1 MSRADSDQLKWRRM
15 RFKNNKVWQA
25 TDPDGRPLEKNGK
38 VLIKYQLKQDY
49 EYWVNPANLGQIDA
63 PVEARPARVRRQ
75 SGAPTKTEKAV
86 PPAAP
91 NTVHIYT
98 DGASSGNPGPSGIGV
113 VLQYGEKTKEI
124 SKFIGN
130 TTNNVAE
137 LEAIRT
143 ALMELKRR
151 NLPVRIYTDSS
162 YAQGVLSLRME
173 GSEKQGTRRGNPR
186 FAIGTERRD
195 THKGSRPC
203 RARAKRARR
212 SVGPRRHRVR
222 RSGMPTLMRS
232 EELKK
237 R

>member
-25 TDPDGRPLEKNGK
+25 MDPDGRPLEKNGK
-38 VLIKYQLKQDY
+38 VLIKYQLNQDY

-63 PVEARPARVRRQ
+63 PAEARPARARRQ
-75 SGAPTKTEKAV
+75 SGPPAKTEKAM

-91 NTVHIYT
+91 NTIHIYT

-143 ALMELKRR
+143 ALMELKRK

-162 YAQGVLSLRME
+162 YAQGVLSCGWKAQKNKELVKAIREMLSALKDVTLIKVR
-173 GSEKQGTRRGNPR
+173 GHSGHKQNERADQLARTAIVSGGRGCP
-186 FAIGTERRD
+186 
-195 THKGSRPC
+195 P
-203 RARAKRARR
+203 
-212 SVGPRRHRVR
+212 
-222 RSGMPTLMRS
+222 
-232 EELKK
+232 
-237 R
+237 

>member
-1 MSRADSDQLKWRRM
+1 MSTPDTDQLKWRRM

-25 TDPDGRPLEKNGK
+25 TDPNGRPLEKNGK

-49 EYWVNPANLGQIDA
+49 EYWVNPANLEQIDA
-63 PVEARPARVRRQ
+63 PVEARTAGGRRR
-75 SGAPTKTEKAV
+75 SGAPAKTEEPV

-113 VLQYGEKTKEI
+113 VLQYGEKTKET

-143 ALMELKRR
+143 ALMKLKRR
-151 NLPVRIYTDSS
+151 SLPVRIYTDSS
-162 YAQGVLSLRME
+162 YAQGVLSFGWKAQKNKELVEAIRDLL
-173 GSEKQGTRRGNPR
+173 SALKDVRLIKVRGHAGHEQN
-186 FAIGTERRD
+186 ERAD
-195 THKGSRPC
+195 EL
-203 RARAKRARR
+203 ARAAIA
-212 SVGPRRHRVR
+212 SVGRGFP
-222 RSGMPTLMRS
+222 P
-232 EELKK
+232 
-237 R
+237 

>member
-25 TDPDGRPLEKNGK
+25 MAPSGRPLEKNGK
-38 VLIKYQLKQDY
+38 VLIKYQLEQDY

-63 PVEARPARVRRQ
+63 PVEPRPARVRRQ
-75 SGAPTKTEKAV
+75 LGPPGKTEKGL

-143 ALMELKRR
+143 ALLELKRR

-162 YAQGVLSLRME
+162 YAQGVLSFGWKAQKNKELVKAIRDLL
-173 GSEKQGTRRGNPR
+173 STLKDVTLIKVRGHAGN
-186 FAIGTERRD
+186 AQNERAD
-195 THKGSRPC
+195 QL
-203 RARAKRARR
+203 ARAAIV
-212 SVGPRRHRVR
+212 SVGRRC
-222 RSGMPTLMRS
+222 PP
-232 EELKK
+232 
-237 R
+237 

>member
-25 TDPDGRPLEKNGK
+25 MDPSGRPLEKNGK

-49 EYWVNPANLGQIDA
+49 EYWVNPANLEQIDA
-63 PVEARPARVRRQ
+63 PVEAKTARVRRQ
-75 SGAPTKTEKAV
+75 SEAPAKTERAL

-162 YAQGVLSLRME
+162 YAQGVLSFGWKAQKNKELVEAIRNLL
-173 GSEKQGTRRGNPR
+173 SALKDVTLIKVRGHSGHAQN
-186 FAIGTERRD
+186 ERAD
-195 THKGSRPC
+195 QL
-203 RARAKRARR
+203 ARAAIA
-212 SVGPRRHRVR
+212 SVGRGCSP
-222 RSGMPTLMRS
+222 
-232 EELKK
+232 
-237 R
+237 

>member
-25 TDPDGRPLEKNGK
+25 MAPSGRPFEKNGK

-49 EYWVNPANLGQIDA
+49 EYWVNPANLEQIDA
-63 PVEARPARVRRQ
+63 SVEAKTAGVRRQ
-75 SGAPTKTEKAV
+75 SEAPAKTERAL

-162 YAQGVLSLRME
+162 YAQGVLSFGWKAQKNKELVEAIRNLL
-173 GSEKQGTRRGNPR
+173 SALKDVTLIKVRGHSGHAQN
-186 FAIGTERRD
+186 ERAD
-195 THKGSRPC
+195 QL
-203 RARAKRARR
+203 ARAAIA
-212 SVGPRRHRVR
+212 SVGRGGP
-222 RSGMPTLMRS
+222 P
-232 EELKK
+232 
-237 R
+237 

>member
-1 MSRADSDQLKWRRM
+1 MHLSKR
-15 RFKNNKVWQA
+15 
-25 TDPDGRPLEKNGK
+25 DP
-38 VLIKYQLKQDY
+38 
-49 EYWVNPANLGQIDA
+49 PA
-63 PVEARPARVRRQ
+63 VRRQ
-75 SGAPTKTEKAV
+75 SRAPTKTEKAV

-162 YAQGVLSLRME
+162 YAQGVLSFGWKAQKNKELVEAIRDLL
-173 GSEKQGTRRGNPR
+173 SALKDVTLIKVRGHAGHEQN
-186 FAIGTERRD
+186 ERAD
-195 THKGSRPC
+195 QL
-203 RARAKRARR
+203 ARAAIVSGGRR
-212 SVGPRRHRVR
+212 YP
-222 RSGMPTLMRS
+222 P
-232 EELKK
+232 
-237 R
+237 

>member
-25 TDPDGRPLEKNGK
+25 MDPNGRPLEKNGK

-49 EYWVNPANLGQIDA
+49 EYWVNPANLEQIDA
-63 PVEARPARVRRQ
+63 PAEAKTARVRRQ
-75 SGAPTKTEKAV
+75 SEAPAKTKRAL

-162 YAQGVLSLRME
+162 YAQGVLSFGWKAQKNKELVASIRNLL
-173 GSEKQGTRRGNPR
+173 SALKDVTLIKVRGHSGHAQN
-186 FAIGTERRD
+186 ERAD
-195 THKGSRPC
+195 QL
-203 RARAKRARR
+203 ARAAIA
-212 SVGPRRHRVR
+212 SVGRRC
-222 RSGMPTLMRS
+222 PP
-232 EELKK
+232 
-237 R
+237 